1 MPSAI
6 DKARAIQVVKR
17 FTRKT
22 KMTSRPFTR
31 AALRQTATLTLTAAS
46 FLFGAS
52 ARAQA
57 YPSQPIKFLVPY
69 SAGGTSDAIARQ
81 VGQRLSDVLKQPV
94 IIENKGGAGGTVG
107 TALVAKAPP
116 DGYTVLVTLSSHA
129 INPGLYKTLS
139 YDTEK
144 DFKAVTMLANGPQ
157 ILAIHPKVP
166 ANTLKEYLDWLR
178 KNPQESNYAS
188 GGQGTPGHL
197 AAELLS
203 SMAGIKF
210 QHIPYRGGGA
220 AVTDVIGGQ
229 VNAVWVTAI
238 AAIPH
243 IKAGRLKALAVTTKD
258 RVAALPDVPTVA
270 ESGYPTYAV
279 DAWVGMFVPALT
291 PQETV
296 EILYQAASVALANPE
311 LKAALLAQ
319 GSEVIGNPPIET
331 STSVSSEIRLWR
343 RLIAERGIKPE

>member
-1 MPSAI
+1 M
-6 DKARAIQVVKR
+6 
-17 FTRKT
+17 
-22 KMTSRPFTR
+22 KMIGGLLISILMSFSV
-31 AALRQTATLTLTAAS
+31 AAQT
-46 FLFGAS
+46 
-52 ARAQA
+52 
-57 YPSQPIKFLVPY
+57 YPSKPIKFVVPY
-69 SAGGTSDAIARQ
+69 TAGGTSDAIARQ

-107 TALVAKAPP
+107 TAQAATAPP

-129 INPGLYKTLS
+129 INPGLYKTLP

-144 DFKAVTMLANGPQ
+144 DFKAVTLLANGPQ

-166 ANTLKEYLDWLR
+166 ANNLKEYLDWLK
-178 KNPQESNYAS
+178 KNPAESNYAS

-210 QHIPYRGGGA
+210 QHVPYRGGGA

-243 IKAGRLKALAVTTKD
+243 VKAGRLKALAVTTKD
-258 RVAALPDVPTVA
+258 RIAALPNVPTIA
-270 ESGYPTYAV
+270 ESAYPDYAV
-279 DAWVGMFVPALT
+279 DAWVGMFVPAAT
-291 PQETV
+291 PQATV
-296 EILYQAASVALANPE
+296 DILYKAATVALANPE

-319 GSEVIGNPPIET
+319 GSEVIGNPPAET
-331 STSVSSEIRLWR
+331 NAAVSAEIKLWR
-343 RLIAERGIKPE
+343 KLIAERGIKPE

>member
-1 MPSAI
+1 M
-6 DKARAIQVVKR
+6 KAMFGLLLTMVL
-17 FTRKT
+17 
-22 KMTSRPFTR
+22 PFSV
-31 AALRQTATLTLTAAS
+31 AAQT
-46 FLFGAS
+46 
-52 ARAQA
+52 
-57 YPSQPIKFLVPY
+57 YPSKPIRFVVPY
-69 SAGGTSDAIARQ
+69 TAGGTSDAIARQ
-81 VGQRLSDVLKQPV
+81 VGQRLSDALKQPV

-107 TALVAKAPP
+107 TAQAAAAPA

-129 INPGLYKTLS
+129 INPGLYKSLS

-144 DFKAVTMLANGPQ
+144 DFKAITLLANGPQ
-157 ILAIHPKVP
+157 ILAIHPKIPV
-166 ANTLKEYLDWLR
+166 NTLKEYLDWL
-178 KNPQESNYAS
+178 KQNPAESNYAS

-203 SMAGIKF
+203 SMAGLKF

-258 RVAALPDVPTVA
+258 RIAALPNVPTVA
-270 ESGYPTYAV
+270 ESGYPGYAV
-279 DAWVGMFVPALT
+279 DAWVGMFVPAAT
-291 PQETV
+291 PQATV
-296 EILYQAASVALANPE
+296 DTLYKSTMVALANPE

-319 GSEVIGNPPIET
+319 GSEIIGNSPAET
-331 STSVSSEIRLWR
+331 TTAVSAEIKLWR
-343 RLIAERGIKPE
+343 KLIAERGIKPE

>member
-1 MPSAI
+1 MKMIGGLLIAVLMSFSA
-6 DKARAIQVVKR
+6 
-17 FTRKT
+17 
-22 KMTSRPFTR
+22 
-31 AALRQTATLTLTAAS
+31 AAQT
-46 FLFGAS
+46 
-52 ARAQA
+52 
-57 YPSQPIKFLVPY
+57 YPSKPIKFVVPY
-69 SAGGTSDAIARQ
+69 TAGGTSDAIARQ

-107 TALVAKAPP
+107 TAQAATAPP

-129 INPGLYKTLS
+129 INPGLYKTLP

-144 DFKAVTMLANGPQ
+144 DFKAVTLLANGPQ

-166 ANTLKEYLDWLR
+166 ANNLKEYLDWLK
-178 KNPQESNYAS
+178 KNPAESNYAS

-210 QHIPYRGGGA
+210 QHVPYRGGGA

-243 IKAGRLKALAVTTKD
+243 VKAGRLKALAVTTKD
-258 RVAALPDVPTVA
+258 RIAALPNVPTIA
-270 ESGYPTYAV
+270 ESAYPDYAV
-279 DAWVGMFVPALT
+279 DAWVGMFVPAAT
-291 PQETV
+291 PQATV
-296 EILYQAASVALANPE
+296 DILYKAATVALANPE

-319 GSEVIGNPPIET
+319 GSEVIGNPPAET
-331 STSVSSEIRLWR
+331 NAAVSAEIKLWR
-343 RLIAERGIKPE
+343 KLIAERGIKPE

>member
-1 MPSAI
+1 MKMIGGLLIAVLMSFSA
-6 DKARAIQVVKR
+6 
-17 FTRKT
+17 
-22 KMTSRPFTR
+22 
-31 AALRQTATLTLTAAS
+31 AAQT
-46 FLFGAS
+46 
-52 ARAQA
+52 
-57 YPSQPIKFLVPY
+57 YPSKPIKFLVPY
-69 SAGGTSDAIARQ
+69 TAGGTSDAIARQ

-107 TALVAKAPP
+107 TAQAATAPP

-129 INPGLYKTLS
+129 INPGLYKTLP

-144 DFKAVTMLANGPQ
+144 DFKAVTLLANGPQ

-166 ANTLKEYLDWLR
+166 ANNLKEYLDWLK
-178 KNPQESNYAS
+178 KNPAESNYAS

-243 IKAGRLKALAVTTKD
+243 VRAGRLKALAVTTKD
-258 RVAALPDVPTVA
+258 RIAALPNVPTIA
-270 ESGYPTYAV
+270 ESAYPDYAV
-279 DAWVGMFVPALT
+279 DAWVGMFVPAAT
-291 PQETV
+291 PQATV
-296 EILYQAASVALANPE
+296 DILYKAATVALANPE

-319 GSEVIGNPPIET
+319 GSEVIGNPPAET
-331 STSVSSEIRLWR
+331 NAAVSAEIKLWGK
-343 RLIAERGIKPE
+343 LIAERGIKPE

>member
-1 MPSAI
+1 MKIIGGLLISI
-6 DKARAIQVVKR
+6 LMSFSV
-17 FTRKT
+17 
-22 KMTSRPFTR
+22 
-31 AALRQTATLTLTAAS
+31 AAQT
-46 FLFGAS
+46 
-52 ARAQA
+52 
-57 YPSQPIKFLVPY
+57 YPSKPIKFVVPY
-69 SAGGTSDAIARQ
+69 TAGGTSDAIARQ

-107 TALVAKAPP
+107 TAQAATAPP

-129 INPGLYKTLS
+129 INPGLYKTLP

-144 DFKAVTMLANGPQ
+144 DFKAVTLLANGPQ

-166 ANTLKEYLDWLR
+166 ANNLKEYLDWLK
-178 KNPQESNYAS
+178 KNPAESNYAS

-243 IKAGRLKALAVTTKD
+243 VKAGRLKALAVTTKD
-258 RVAALPDVPTVA
+258 RIAALPNVPTIA
-270 ESGYPTYAV
+270 ESAYPDYAV
-279 DAWVGMFVPALT
+279 DAWVGMFVPAAT
-291 PQETV
+291 PQATV
-296 EILYQAASVALANPE
+296 DILYKAATVALANPE

-319 GSEVIGNPPIET
+319 GSEVIGNPPAET
-331 STSVSSEIRLWR
+331 NAAVSAEIKLWR
-343 RLIAERGIKPE
+343 KLIAERGIKPE

>member
-1 MPSAI
+1 MKAIGGLLMAIVLPFSA
-6 DKARAIQVVKR
+6 
-17 FTRKT
+17 
-22 KMTSRPFTR
+22 
-31 AALRQTATLTLTAAS
+31 AAQT
-46 FLFGAS
+46 
-52 ARAQA
+52 
-57 YPSQPIKFLVPY
+57 YPSKPIRFVVPY
-69 SAGGTSDAIARQ
+69 TAGGTSDAIARQ

-107 TALVAKAPP
+107 TAQAAAAPA

-129 INPGLYKTLS
+129 INPGLYKSLS

-144 DFKAVTMLANGPQ
+144 DFKAVTLLANGPQ
-157 ILAIHPKVP
+157 ILAIHPKIP
-166 ANTLKEYLDWLR
+166 ANTLKEYLGWL
-178 KNPQESNYAS
+178 KINPAESNYAS

-203 SMAGIKF
+203 SMAGVKF

-258 RVAALPDVPTVA
+258 RIAALPNVPTIA
-270 ESGYPTYAV
+270 ESGYPGYAV
-279 DAWVGMFVPALT
+279 DAWVGMFVPAAT
-291 PQETV
+291 PQSTV
-296 EILYQAASVALANPE
+296 DMLYKSTVVALANPE

-319 GSEVIGNPPIET
+319 GSEIIGNPPAET
-331 STSVSSEIRLWR
+331 TAAVSAEIKLWR
-343 RLIAERGIKPE
+343 KLITERGIKSE

>member
-1 MPSAI
+1 MKKISGLLLL
-6 DKARAIQVVKR
+6 VVL
-17 FTRKT
+17 
-22 KMTSRPFTR
+22 TSFSV
-31 AALRQTATLTLTAAS
+31 AAET
-46 FLFGAS
+46 
-52 ARAQA
+52 
-57 YPSQPIKFLVPY
+57 YPSKPIKFLVPY
-69 SAGGTSDAIARQ
+69 TSGGTSDAIARQ

-107 TALVAKAPP
+107 TAQAAAAPP

-144 DFKAVTMLANGPQ
+144 DFKAVTLLANGPQ

-166 ANTLKEYLDWLR
+166 ANNLKEYLDWL
-178 KNPQESNYAS
+178 KKYPAESNYAS

-243 IKAGRLKALAVTTKD
+243 VKAGRLKALAVTTKE
-258 RVAALPDVPTVA
+258 RIAALPNVPTIA
-270 ESGYPTYAV
+270 ESAYPDYAV
-279 DAWVGMFVPALT
+279 DAWVGMFVPAAT
-291 PQETV
+291 PQATV
-296 EILYQAASVALANPE
+296 DILYKATTIALANPQ
-311 LKAALLAQ
+311 LRAALLAQ
-319 GSEVIGNPPIET
+319 GSEVIGNPPAET
-331 STSVSSEIRLWR
+331 NASVSAETKLWGK
-343 RLIAERGIKPE
+343 LIAERGIKPD

>member
-1 MPSAI
+1 LKAIGGLLMAIVLPLSAAAQTYPAKPI
-6 DKARAIQVVKR
+6 R
-17 FTRKT
+17 FV
-22 KMTSRPFTR
+22 
-31 AALRQTATLTLTAAS
+31 
-46 FLFGAS
+46 
-52 ARAQA
+52 
-57 YPSQPIKFLVPY
+57 VPY

-81 VGQRLSDVLKQPV
+81 VGQRLSVVLKQPV

-107 TALVAKAPP
+107 TAQAAAAPA

-129 INPGLYKTLS
+129 INPGLYKSLS

-144 DFKAVTMLANGPQ
+144 DFKAVTLLANGPQ
-157 ILAIHPKVP
+157 ILAIHPKIP
-166 ANTLKEYLDWLR
+166 ANTLKEYLDWL
-178 KNPQESNYAS
+178 KINPAESNYAS

-203 SMAGIKF
+203 SMAGVKF

-258 RVAALPDVPTVA
+258 RIAALPNVPTIA
-270 ESGYPTYAV
+270 ESGYPGYAV
-279 DAWVGMFVPALT
+279 DAWVGMFVPAAT
-291 PQETV
+291 PQSTV
-296 EILYQAASVALANPE
+296 DMLYKSTVVALANPE

-319 GSEVIGNPPIET
+319 GSAIIGNPPAET
-331 STSVSSEIRLWR
+331 TAAVSAEIKLWR
-343 RLIAERGIKPE
+343 KLITERGIKSE

>member
-1 MPSAI
+1 MKMIGALLI
-6 DKARAIQVVKR
+6 
-17 FTRKT
+17 FTL
-22 KMTSRPFTR
+22 MSFSV
-31 AALRQTATLTLTAAS
+31 AAQT
-46 FLFGAS
+46 
-52 ARAQA
+52 
-57 YPSQPIKFLVPY
+57 YPSKPIKFVVPY
-69 SAGGTSDAIARQ
+69 TAGGTSDAIARQ

-107 TALVAKAPP
+107 TAQAATAPP

-129 INPGLYKTLS
+129 INPGLYKTLP

-144 DFKAVTMLANGPQ
+144 DFKAVTLLANGPQ

-166 ANTLKEYLDWLR
+166 ANNLKEYLDWLK
-178 KNPQESNYAS
+178 KNPAESNYAS

-243 IKAGRLKALAVTTKD
+243 VKAGRLKALAVTTKD
-258 RVAALPDVPTVA
+258 RIAALPNVPTIA
-270 ESGYPTYAV
+270 ESAYPDYAV
-279 DAWVGMFVPALT
+279 DAWVGMFVPAAT
-291 PQETV
+291 PQATV
-296 EILYQAASVALANPE
+296 DILYKAATVALANPE

-319 GSEVIGNPPIET
+319 GSEVIGNPPAET
-331 STSVSSEIRLWR
+331 NAAVSAEIKLWR
-343 RLIAERGIKPE
+343 KLIAERGIKPE

>member
-1 MPSAI
+1 
-6 DKARAIQVVKR
+6 
-17 FTRKT
+17 
-22 KMTSRPFTR
+22 MTSRPFTP
-31 AALRQTATLTLTAAS
+31 ADLRQSVMLGLTAAS
-46 FLFGAS
+46 FMFGAS
-52 ARAQA
+52 AMAQA

-81 VGQRLSDVLKQPV
+81 VGQRLGDVLKQPV

-144 DFKAVTMLANGPQ
+144 DFKAVTLLANGPQ
-157 ILAIHPKVP
+157 ILAIHPKIP

-203 SMAGIKF
+203 SMSEIKF

-243 IKAGRLKALAVTTKD
+243 IKAGRLKALAVTTRD
-258 RVAALPDVPTVA
+258 RLAALPGVPTVA

-279 DAWVGMFVPALT
+279 DAWVGMFVPAST
-291 PQETV
+291 PQDRV
-296 EILYQAASVALANPE
+296 DILYKATSVALANPE

-319 GSEVIGNPPIET
+319 GSEVIGNPPVET
-331 STSVSSEIRLWR
+331 STAVSLEIRLWR
-343 RLIAERGIKPE
+343 KLIAERGIKPE

>member
-1 MPSAI
+1 MKIIGGLLLSILMSFSVSA
-6 DKARAIQVVKR
+6 
-17 FTRKT
+17 
-22 KMTSRPFTR
+22 
-31 AALRQTATLTLTAAS
+31 QT
-46 FLFGAS
+46 
-52 ARAQA
+52 
-57 YPSQPIKFLVPY
+57 YPSKPIKFVVPY
-69 SAGGTSDAIARQ
+69 TAGGTSDAIARQ

-107 TALVAKAPP
+107 TAQAATAPP

-129 INPGLYKTLS
+129 INPGLYKTLP

-144 DFKAVTMLANGPQ
+144 DFKAVTLLANGPQ

-166 ANTLKEYLDWLR
+166 ANNLKEYLDWLK
-178 KNPQESNYAS
+178 KNPAESNYAS

-243 IKAGRLKALAVTTKD
+243 VKAGRLKALAVTTKD
-258 RVAALPDVPTVA
+258 RIAALPNVPTIA
-270 ESGYPTYAV
+270 ESAYPDYAV
-279 DAWVGMFVPALT
+279 DAWVGMFVPAAT
-291 PQETV
+291 PQATV
-296 EILYQAASVALANPE
+296 DILYKAATVALANPE

-319 GSEVIGNPPIET
+319 GSEVIGNPPAET
-331 STSVSSEIRLWR
+331 NAAVSAEIKLWR
-343 RLIAERGIKPE
+343 KLIAERGIKPE

>member
-1 MPSAI
+1 MKIIGGLLIAVLMSFSA
-6 DKARAIQVVKR
+6 
-17 FTRKT
+17 
-22 KMTSRPFTR
+22 
-31 AALRQTATLTLTAAS
+31 AAQT
-46 FLFGAS
+46 
-52 ARAQA
+52 
-57 YPSQPIKFLVPY
+57 YPSKPIKFLVPY
-69 SAGGTSDAIARQ
+69 TAGGTSDAIARQ

-107 TALVAKAPP
+107 TAQAATAPP

-129 INPGLYKTLS
+129 INPGLYKTLP

-144 DFKAVTMLANGPQ
+144 DFKAVTLLANGPQ

-166 ANTLKEYLDWLR
+166 ANNLKEYLDWLK
-178 KNPQESNYAS
+178 KNPAESNYAS

-243 IKAGRLKALAVTTKD
+243 VRAGRLKALAVTTKD
-258 RVAALPDVPTVA
+258 RIAALPNVPTIA
-270 ESGYPTYAV
+270 ESAYPDYAV
-279 DAWVGMFVPALT
+279 DAWVGMFVPAAT
-291 PQETV
+291 PQATV
-296 EILYQAASVALANPE
+296 DILYKAATVALANPE

-319 GSEVIGNPPIET
+319 GSEVIGNPPAET
-331 STSVSSEIRLWR
+331 NAAVSAEIKLWGK
-343 RLIAERGIKPE
+343 LIAERGIKPE

>member
-1 MPSAI
+1 MVLPFSA
-6 DKARAIQVVKR
+6 
-17 FTRKT
+17 
-22 KMTSRPFTR
+22 
-31 AALRQTATLTLTAAS
+31 AAQT
-46 FLFGAS
+46 
-52 ARAQA
+52 
-57 YPSQPIKFLVPY
+57 YPSKPIRFVVPY
-69 SAGGTSDAIARQ
+69 TAGGTSDAIARQ

-107 TALVAKAPP
+107 TAQVAAAPA

-129 INPGLYKTLS
+129 INPGLYKSLS

-144 DFKAVTMLANGPQ
+144 DFKAVTLLANGPQ
-157 ILAIHPKVP
+157 ILAIHPKIP
-166 ANTLKEYLDWLR
+166 ANTLKEYVEWLK
-178 KNPQESNYAS
+178 KNPAESNYAS

-220 AVTDVIGGQ
+220 AVIDVIGGQ

-243 IKAGRLKALAVTTKD
+243 VKAGRLKALAVTTND
-258 RVAALPDVPTVA
+258 RIAALPNVPTIA
-270 ESGYPTYAV
+270 ESGYPGYAV
-279 DAWVGMFVPALT
+279 DAWVGMFVPAAT
-291 PQETV
+291 PQTTV
-296 EILYQAASVALANPE
+296 DMLYKSTVVALANPE

-319 GSEVIGNPPIET
+319 GSEIIGNPPAET
-331 STSVSSEIRLWR
+331 TAAVSSEIKLWR
-343 RLIAERGIKPE
+343 KLIAERGIKPE

>member
-1 MPSAI
+1 MKIIGGLLISI
-6 DKARAIQVVKR
+6 LMSFSV
-17 FTRKT
+17 
-22 KMTSRPFTR
+22 
-31 AALRQTATLTLTAAS
+31 AAQT
-46 FLFGAS
+46 
-52 ARAQA
+52 
-57 YPSQPIKFLVPY
+57 YPSKPIKFVVPY
-69 SAGGTSDAIARQ
+69 TAGGTSDAIARQ

-107 TALVAKAPP
+107 TAQAATAPP

-129 INPGLYKTLS
+129 INPGLYKTLP

-144 DFKAVTMLANGPQ
+144 DFKAVTLLANGPQ

-166 ANTLKEYLDWLR
+166 ANNLKEYLDWLK
-178 KNPQESNYAS
+178 KNPAESNYAS

-210 QHIPYRGGGA
+210 QHVPYRGGGA

-243 IKAGRLKALAVTTKD
+243 VKAGRLKALAVTTKD
-258 RVAALPDVPTVA
+258 RIAALPNVPTIA
-270 ESGYPTYAV
+270 ESAYPDYAV
-279 DAWVGMFVPALT
+279 DAWVGMFVPAAT
-291 PQETV
+291 PQATV
-296 EILYQAASVALANPE
+296 DILYKAATVALANPE

-319 GSEVIGNPPIET
+319 GSEVIGNPPAET
-331 STSVSSEIRLWR
+331 NAAVSAEIKLWR
-343 RLIAERGIKPE
+343 KLIAERGIKPE

>member
-1 MPSAI
+1 M
-6 DKARAIQVVKR
+6 
-17 FTRKT
+17 
-22 KMTSRPFTR
+22 KMIGGLLISILMSFSV
-31 AALRQTATLTLTAAS
+31 AAQT
-46 FLFGAS
+46 
-52 ARAQA
+52 
-57 YPSQPIKFLVPY
+57 YPSKPIKFVVPY
-69 SAGGTSDAIARQ
+69 TAGGTSDAIARQ

-107 TALVAKAPP
+107 TAQAATAPP

-129 INPGLYKTLS
+129 INPGLYKTLP

-144 DFKAVTMLANGPQ
+144 DFKAVTLLANGPQ

-166 ANTLKEYLDWLR
+166 ANNLKEYLDWLK
-178 KNPQESNYAS
+178 KNPAESNYAS

-210 QHIPYRGGGA
+210 QHVPYRGGGA

-243 IKAGRLKALAVTTKD
+243 VRAGRLKALAVTTKD
-258 RVAALPDVPTVA
+258 RIAALPNVPTIA
-270 ESGYPTYAV
+270 ESAYPDYAV
-279 DAWVGMFVPALT
+279 DAWVGMFVPAAT
-291 PQETV
+291 PQATV
-296 EILYQAASVALANPE
+296 DILYKAATVALANPE

-319 GSEVIGNPPIET
+319 GSEVIGNPPAET
-331 STSVSSEIRLWR
+331 NAAVSAEIKLWR
-343 RLIAERGIKPE
+343 KLIAERGIKPE

>member
-1 MPSAI
+1 M
-6 DKARAIQVVKR
+6 V
-17 FTRKT
+17 F
-22 KMTSRPFTR
+22 PFSV
-31 AALRQTATLTLTAAS
+31 AAQT
-46 FLFGAS
+46 
-52 ARAQA
+52 
-57 YPSQPIKFLVPY
+57 YPSKPIRFVVPY
-69 SAGGTSDAIARQ
+69 TVGGTSDAIARQ

-107 TALVAKAPP
+107 TAQAAAAPA
-116 DGYTVLVTLSSHA
+116 DGHTVLVTLSSHA
-129 INPGLYKTLS
+129 INPGLYKSLS

-144 DFKAVTMLANGPQ
+144 DFKAITLLANGPQ
-157 ILAIHPKVP
+157 ILAIHPKIPVS
-166 ANTLKEYLDWLR
+166 TFKEYLDWL
-178 KNPQESNYAS
+178 KQNPAESNYAS

-203 SMAGIKF
+203 SMAGLKF

-258 RVAALPDVPTVA
+258 RIAALPNVPTVA
-270 ESGYPTYAV
+270 ESGYPGYAV
-279 DAWVGMFVPALT
+279 DAWVGMFVPAAT
-291 PQETV
+291 PQRAVDT
-296 EILYQAASVALANPE
+296 LYKSTMVALANPE

-319 GSEVIGNPPIET
+319 GSEIIGNSPAET
-331 STSVSSEIRLWR
+331 TTAVSAEIKLWR
-343 RLIAERGIKPE
+343 KLIAERGIKPE

>member
-1 MPSAI
+1 
-6 DKARAIQVVKR
+6 
-17 FTRKT
+17 
-22 KMTSRPFTR
+22 MTSKPFAPVLLRTTALLVL
-31 AALRQTATLTLTAAS
+31 AAAPLLLGS
-46 FLFGAS
+46 S
-52 ARAQA
+52 AMAQA
-57 YPSQPIKFLVPY
+57 YPSQPIRFVVPY
-69 SAGGTSDAIARQ
+69 STGGTSDAIARQ

-94 IIENKGGAGGTVG
+94 IIENKAGAGGTVG
-107 TALVAKAPP
+107 TAQVAKAPP

-144 DFKAVTMLANGPQ
+144 DFKAVTLLATGPQ

-178 KNPQESNYAS
+178 KNPDESNYAS

-203 SMAGIKF
+203 SMSGIKF

-229 VNAVWVTAI
+229 VSAVWVTAI

-258 RVAALPDVPTVA
+258 RLAALPAVPTVA

-279 DAWVGMFVPALT
+279 DAWVGMFVPAST
-291 PQETV
+291 PQDTV
-296 EILYQAASVALANPE
+296 EILYKAASTALANPE
-311 LKAALLAQ
+311 LRTALLAQ
-319 GSEVIGNPPIET
+319 GSEVIGNSPTET
-331 STSVSSEIRLWR
+331 STAVSSEIRLWR
-343 RLIAERGIKPE
+343 KLIADRGIKPE

>member
-1 MPSAI
+1 MKMIGGLLIAVLMSFSA
-6 DKARAIQVVKR
+6 
-17 FTRKT
+17 
-22 KMTSRPFTR
+22 
-31 AALRQTATLTLTAAS
+31 AAQT
-46 FLFGAS
+46 
-52 ARAQA
+52 
-57 YPSQPIKFLVPY
+57 YPSKPIKFLVPY
-69 SAGGTSDAIARQ
+69 TAGGTSDAIARQ

-107 TALVAKAPP
+107 TAQAATAPP

-129 INPGLYKTLS
+129 INPGLYKTLP

-144 DFKAVTMLANGPQ
+144 DFKAVTLLANGPQ

-166 ANTLKEYLDWLR
+166 ANNLKEYLDWLK
-178 KNPQESNYAS
+178 KNPAESNYAS

-243 IKAGRLKALAVTTKD
+243 VKAGRLKALAVTTKD
-258 RVAALPDVPTVA
+258 RIAALPNVPTIA
-270 ESGYPTYAV
+270 ESAYPDYAV
-279 DAWVGMFVPALT
+279 DAWVGMFVPAAT
-291 PQETV
+291 PQATV
-296 EILYQAASVALANPE
+296 DILYKAATVALANPE

-319 GSEVIGNPPIET
+319 GSEVIGNPPAET
-331 STSVSSEIRLWR
+331 NAAVSAEIKLWR
-343 RLIAERGIKPE
+343 KLIAERGIKPE

>member
-1 MPSAI
+1 MKMISGLLIAVLMSFSA
-6 DKARAIQVVKR
+6 
-17 FTRKT
+17 
-22 KMTSRPFTR
+22 
-31 AALRQTATLTLTAAS
+31 AAQT
-46 FLFGAS
+46 
-52 ARAQA
+52 
-57 YPSQPIKFLVPY
+57 YPSKPIKFLVPY
-69 SAGGTSDAIARQ
+69 TAGGTSDAIARQ

-107 TALVAKAPP
+107 TAQAATAPP

-129 INPGLYKTLS
+129 INPGLYKTLP

-144 DFKAVTMLANGPQ
+144 DFKAVTLLANGPQ

-166 ANTLKEYLDWLR
+166 ANNLKEYLDWLK
-178 KNPQESNYAS
+178 KNPAESNYAS

-243 IKAGRLKALAVTTKD
+243 VRAGRLKALAVTTKD
-258 RVAALPDVPTVA
+258 RIAALPNVPTIA
-270 ESGYPTYAV
+270 ESAYPDYAV
-279 DAWVGMFVPALT
+279 DAWVGMFVPAAT
-291 PQETV
+291 PQATV
-296 EILYQAASVALANPE
+296 DILYKAATVALANPE

-319 GSEVIGNPPIET
+319 GSEVIGNPPAET
-331 STSVSSEIRLWR
+331 NAAVSAEIKLWR
-343 RLIAERGIKPE
+343 KLIAERGIKPE

>member
-1 MPSAI
+1 
-6 DKARAIQVVKR
+6 
-17 FTRKT
+17 
-22 KMTSRPFTR
+22 MTSRPFTP
-31 AALRQTATLTLTAAS
+31 ADLRQSVMLGLTAAS
-46 FLFGAS
+46 FMFGAS
-52 ARAQA
+52 AMAQA

-81 VGQRLSDVLKQPV
+81 VGQRLGDVLKQPV

-144 DFKAVTMLANGPQ
+144 DFKAVTLLANGPQ
-157 ILAIHPKVP
+157 ILAIHPKIP

-203 SMAGIKF
+203 SMSEIKF

-243 IKAGRLKALAVTTKD
+243 IKAGRLKALAVTTRD
-258 RVAALPDVPTVA
+258 RLAALPGVPTVA

-279 DAWVGMFVPALT
+279 DAWVGMFVPAST
-291 PQETV
+291 PQDRV
-296 EILYQAASVALANPE
+296 DILYKATSLALANPE

-319 GSEVIGNPPIET
+319 GSEVIGNSPAET
-331 STSVSSEIRLWR
+331 STSVSLEIRLWR
-343 RLIAERGIKPE
+343 KLIAERGIKPE

>member
-1 MPSAI
+1 
-6 DKARAIQVVKR
+6 
-17 FTRKT
+17 
-22 KMTSRPFTR
+22 MTSRPFTPAR
-31 AALRQTATLTLTAAS
+31 LRQAVMLGLTAAS
-46 FLFGAS
+46 FMLSAS
-52 ARAQA
+52 AMAQA

-81 VGQRLSDVLKQPV
+81 VGQRLGDVLKQPV

-107 TALVAKAPP
+107 TALVAKAPS

-144 DFKAVTMLANGPQ
+144 DFKAVTLLANGPQ
-157 ILAIHPKVP
+157 ILAIHPKIP

-203 SMAGIKF
+203 SMSEIKF

-243 IKAGRLKALAVTTKD
+243 IKAGRLKALAVTTRD
-258 RVAALPDVPTVA
+258 RLAALPGVPTVA
-270 ESGYPTYAV
+270 ESGYPTYVV
-279 DAWVGMFVPALT
+279 DAWVGMFVPAST
-291 PQETV
+291 PQDRV
-296 EILYQAASVALANPE
+296 DILYKATSLALANPE

-319 GSEVIGNPPIET
+319 GSEVLGNSPAET
-331 STSVSSEIRLWR
+331 STAVSSEIRLWR
-343 RLIAERGIKPE
+343 KLIAERGIKPE

>member
-1 MPSAI
+1 MKMIGGLLIAVLMSFSA
-6 DKARAIQVVKR
+6 
-17 FTRKT
+17 
-22 KMTSRPFTR
+22 
-31 AALRQTATLTLTAAS
+31 AAQT
-46 FLFGAS
+46 
-52 ARAQA
+52 
-57 YPSQPIKFLVPY
+57 YPSKPIKFLVPY
-69 SAGGTSDAIARQ
+69 TAGGTSDAIARQ

-107 TALVAKAPP
+107 TAQAATAPP

-129 INPGLYKTLS
+129 INPGLYKTLP

-144 DFKAVTMLANGPQ
+144 DFKAVTLLANGPQ

-166 ANTLKEYLDWLR
+166 ANNLKEYLDWLK
-178 KNPQESNYAS
+178 KNPAESNYAS

-210 QHIPYRGGGA
+210 QHVPYRGGGA

-243 IKAGRLKALAVTTKD
+243 VKAGRLKALAVTTKD
-258 RVAALPDVPTVA
+258 RIAALPNVPTIA
-270 ESGYPTYAV
+270 ESAYPDYAV
-279 DAWVGMFVPALT
+279 DAWVGMFVPAAT
-291 PQETV
+291 PQATV
-296 EILYQAASVALANPE
+296 DILYKAATVALANPE

-319 GSEVIGNPPIET
+319 GSEVIGNPPAET
-331 STSVSSEIRLWR
+331 NAAVSAEIKLWR
-343 RLIAERGIKPE
+343 KLIAERGIKPE

>member
-1 MPSAI
+1 MKMIGALLI
-6 DKARAIQVVKR
+6 
-17 FTRKT
+17 FTL
-22 KMTSRPFTR
+22 MSFSV
-31 AALRQTATLTLTAAS
+31 AAQT
-46 FLFGAS
+46 
-52 ARAQA
+52 
-57 YPSQPIKFLVPY
+57 YPSKPIKFVVPY
-69 SAGGTSDAIARQ
+69 TAGGTSDAIARQ

-107 TALVAKAPP
+107 TAQAATAPP

-129 INPGLYKTLS
+129 INPGLYKTLP

-144 DFKAVTMLANGPQ
+144 DFKAVTLLANGPQ

-166 ANTLKEYLDWLR
+166 ANNLKEYLDWLK
-178 KNPQESNYAS
+178 KNPAESNYAS

-210 QHIPYRGGGA
+210 QHVPYRGGGA

-243 IKAGRLKALAVTTKD
+243 VKAGRLKALAVTTKD
-258 RVAALPDVPTVA
+258 RIAALPNVPTIA
-270 ESGYPTYAV
+270 ESAYPDYAV
-279 DAWVGMFVPALT
+279 DAWVGMFVPAAT
-291 PQETV
+291 PQATV
-296 EILYQAASVALANPE
+296 DILYKAATVALANPE

-319 GSEVIGNPPIET
+319 GSEVIGNPPAET
-331 STSVSSEIRLWR
+331 NAAVSAEIKLWR
-343 RLIAERGIKPE
+343 KLIAERGIKPE